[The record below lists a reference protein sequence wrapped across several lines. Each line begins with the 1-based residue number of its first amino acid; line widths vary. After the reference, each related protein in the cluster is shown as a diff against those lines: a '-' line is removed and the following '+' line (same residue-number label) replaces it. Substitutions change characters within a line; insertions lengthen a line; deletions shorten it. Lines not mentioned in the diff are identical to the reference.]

1 MPWLVL
7 ALLAGA
13 GGIYYEANK
22 GRATNTRWE
31 LRFPA
36 SSLTILTGLMDAV
49 TPVGGTVLD
58 QGNGVYVV
66 SVPAKVDLSHVLPP
80 SLVPANLVIS
90 GEQSVPSNYRLQS
103 YLQSDDRM
111 PEVDDMTGAPPWV
124 PPGPHDP
131 IVGYDPAPARSIGI
145 AGMRWDGRKLR

>member
-1 MPWLVL
+1 MPWVL
-7 ALLAGA
+7 FALLAGA

-31 LRFPA
+31 LHFPA
-36 SSLTILTGLMDAV
+36 SSTLILSGLMDAV

-80 SLVPANLVIS
+80 SLVPPNMVIS
-90 GEQSVPSNYRLQS
+90 GASIT
-103 YLQSDDRM
+103 YLQADDRM
-111 PEVDDMTGAPPWV
+111 PEPGDVTGAPPHI
-124 PPGPHDP
+124 PPGESRP
-131 IVGYDPAPARSIGI
+131 IVAGHYRRGGEPEIRI
-145 AGMRWDGRKLR
+145 AGLRWNGSRLR